1 MLQAVKIQPGALLE
15 SRYRVT
21 ELLGRG
27 GMGDVWRCRDL
38 ARDDDVA
45 IKMVRSDEHGP
56 DRRRDFYDEVIA
68 TAHLDHP
75 AIVRVLDVLHPGDD
89 LALVMELRSGIPLRD
104 VGRVSCATAFALL
117 TQVLEALAY
126 AHARNVLH
134 LDVKPGN
141 VVVDLDAE
149 EATLLDFGIARMW
162 RADADV
168 AFSARGTPAYMA
180 PEQMAEAPGAL
191 GPWTDLYGFGVMTY
205 ELVSGS
211 RPFDEADPMGRLGRP
226 PPRLDA
232 GALGLDARLGDL
244 LMVLLAPRVEDRPT
258 HAADVQHA
266 IQSMSTDGMV
276 RGYGRTQRQVTAAT
290 QAARMTETAPSSEDP
305 PSGRRERQLDP
316 VPLSRL
322 RHRRVSSPVMPA
334 VVDVTP
340 GSDALFGLRE
350 SPVLGR
356 ADLRMEL
363 WQTVQASRHERR
375 TSVVLLTGGAGQG
388 KSRLA
393 RDVMERAHQ
402 TGLSHT
408 AWTNW
413 THGGASNE
421 GLRGLLEST
430 TGSGGVHGDDLDAHL
445 RRWARRYPGDD
456 DARFVND
463 ARLFLDHQGRRTE
476 ADLPLRVTT
485 EALRRLS
492 ISRGVVVVLDDV
504 HWAGEMAVAIVNR
517 LRQLGGPVAVVAT
530 AREPR
535 GELDADLEQHLE
547 DLDPDALRAFI
558 RGQIDLEDESL
569 DELVERAEGNT
580 LRASEAL
587 RDLVE
592 RDALIRTGVRYT
604 LRFDELPLTC
614 DLATLWARRL
624 DRAAIDPADLAALA
638 LMRPRVNEPLFDA
651 LRRRA
656 GSGLRR
662 AVRRALRR
670 GLLQKRHGDLHW
682 AHDGLRAHVVAQV
695 QDEARPDLHRMAAEA
710 LASQGQHED
719 VQAERA
725 AHLHTAG
732 DRVEACAALVDA
744 IGFSLQA
751 GDQAGR
757 RDRAERLLDWSTT
770 DETQVFR
777 ARALVELG
785 HIAATE
791 RRPDEAAA
799 KLEEAR
805 AVACEGP
812 ASAWLTFR
820 EAQILIALGRP
831 EEGRRANERAAKLAV
846 EHGVPEVRVQA
857 LGLSAVAAY
866 RRNELER
873 ARGLFEQ
880 VIEAAVE
887 LGDAVTEAKA
897 CFYLANMAPTESL
910 DLFVRAIETAQR
922 AGAVSVEL
930 SARQVFADALFRL
943 GRRDDAERE
952 MKSVAAQA
960 QHRRLRQLSSMVQIQ
975 LACWRLWDDDVEGAE
990 RHCAR
995 AREHGAAEGSVLER
1009 SMVAAIAAAT
1019 AGARGNA
1026 EATDVALA
1034 NLEAERGELDE
1045 PDLHRVLAWAAEH
1058 AAPALAPRFAVA

>member
-1 MLQAVKIQPGALLE
+1 MLLVVEIEPGAQLE

-27 GMGDVWRCRDL
+27 GMGEVWRCRDL
-38 ARDDDVA
+38 ARGCDVA

-56 DRRRDFYDEVIA
+56 DRRRLFYEEVMA

-75 AIVRVLDVLHPGDD
+75 AIVRVLDVLQPGDD
-89 LALVMELRSGIPLRD
+89 LALVMELRSGIPLRQL
-104 VGRVSCATAFALL
+104 GRTSCATAIALL
-117 TQVLEALAY
+117 KRVLEALAY

-141 VVVDLDAE
+141 VVVDLEAE

-162 RADADV
+162 RAEADI
-168 AFSARGTPAYMA
+168 AFEARGTPAYMA

-191 GPWTDLYGFGVMTY
+191 GPWTDLYAFGVMTY
-205 ELVSGS
+205 ELLSGN
-211 RPFDEADPMGRLGRP
+211 RPFEDANPAQRLGRE

-258 HAADVQHA
+258 HAADVLHA
-266 IQSMSTDGMV
+266 LQTMSTHGVV
-276 RGYGRTQRQVTAAT
+276 RGYGTTQRQVTAAT
-290 QAARMTETAPSSEDP
+290 QAARMTETASSSQDTPSS
-305 PSGRRERQLDP
+305 RRERQLDP
-316 VPLSRL
+316 VPLARL
-322 RHRRVSSPVMPA
+322 RQRRVSSPAMPA

-356 ADLRMEL
+356 SELRMEL
-363 WQTVQASRHERR
+363 WKTVQATRHEQRP
-375 TSVVLLTGGAGQG
+375 SVVLLSGGPGQG

-393 RDVMERAHQ
+393 RDAMERAHQ
-402 TGLSHT
+402 TGLAHT
-408 AWTNW
+408 AWTTW
-413 THGGASNE
+413 SHGGASNE
-421 GLRGLLEST
+421 GLRGLLESA

-456 DARFVND
+456 EARFCND
-463 ARLFLDHQGRRTE
+463 ARLFLDHQGRQTE

-504 HWAGEMAVAIVNR
+504 HWAGDSAAALVSR
-517 LRQLGGPVAVVAT
+517 LRDLEGPVAVIAT
-530 AREPR
+530 AREER
-535 GELDADLEQHLE
+535 AELEADLMRQLDDLDAE
-547 DLDPDALRAFI
+547 ALRAFI
-558 RGQIDLEDESL
+558 RGQIDLEDEPL
-569 DELVERAEGNT
+569 DELVALAEGNT

-592 RDALIRTGVRYT
+592 RNALVRAGVRYS
-604 LRFDELPLTC
+604 LKFDDLPLTC
-614 DLATLWARRL
+614 DLATLWGRRL
-624 DRAAIDPADLAALA
+624 DRAEIDPADLAALA
-638 LMRPRVNEPLFDA
+638 LLRPRVSEPLFDA

-656 GSGLRR
+656 APALRR
-662 AVRRALRR
+662 AVRRALRH
-670 GLLQKRHGDLHW
+670 GLLKKRHGDLHW
-682 AHDGLRAHVVAQV
+682 AHDGLRAFVVDRV
-695 QDEARPDLHRMAAEA
+695 EPSSRPELHRVAAEA
-710 LASQGQHED
+710 LATQGEHED

-725 AHLHTAG
+725 THLHAAG
-732 DRVEACAALVDA
+732 DRGEACAALVEA

-751 GDQAGR
+751 GDRAGR
-757 RDRAERLLDWSTT
+757 SERAERLLAWATT
-770 DETQVFR
+770 DATKPYR

-799 KLEEAR
+799 KLDEAR
-805 AVACEGP
+805 AVGCDDAS
-812 ASAWLTFR
+812 SAWITFR
-820 EAQILIALGRP
+820 EAQILIALGRAD
-831 EEGRRANERAAKLAV
+831 EGRRANERAARLAV
-846 EHGVPEVRVQA
+846 QHDVPEVRVQA
-857 LGLSAVAAY
+857 LGLSAVDAY
-866 RRNELER
+866 RRNDLDR
-873 ARGLFEQ
+873 AKRRFEE
-880 VIEAAVE
+880 VIEAAE
-887 LGDAVTEAKA
+887 ALGDAVTEAKA
-897 CFYLANMAPTESL
+897 CFYLANLAPTESL
-910 DLFVRAIETAQR
+910 DLFVRAIEIAQG

-930 SARQVFADALFRL
+930 SARQVFADALFQL
-943 GRRDDAERE
+943 GRREDAERE

-960 QHRRLRQLSSMVQIQ
+960 RHRRLRQLSSMVQIQ

-990 RHCAR
+990 RHCRR
-995 AREHGAAEGSVLER
+995 ARDHGAAKGSTLER

-1019 AGARGNA
+1019 AASRGDQSGVDA
-1026 EATDVALA
+1026 ALA
-1034 NLEAERGELDE
+1034 ILEAERGELDE

-1058 AAPALAPRFAVA
+1058 ASPSLAPRFSN